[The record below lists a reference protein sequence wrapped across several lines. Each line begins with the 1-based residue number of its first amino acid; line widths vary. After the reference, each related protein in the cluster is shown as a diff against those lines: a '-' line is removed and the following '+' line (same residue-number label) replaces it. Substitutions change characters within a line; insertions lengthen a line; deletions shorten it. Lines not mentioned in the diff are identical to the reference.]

1 MALLT
6 ASAIGIGA
14 GLAHLAGVR
23 EVEGIK
29 EFFGQTAEQQAENE
43 EFDRSAKPGER
54 VQRKGLEY
62 VGDWLYGRS
71 QADIE
76 AAALKRDNKAILEDQ
91 KDRLATVEAAL
102 KGMGRQDLMPTL
114 GDTETSAQFGAEI
127 TDVEDRINLLRKASD
142 AGLDVTGYKGKS
154 NEELRTYIAQNNPT
168 GAVQTLERE
177 KAARDEQKE
186 YNKFL
191 LNRQDIIAANNRAD
205 AEARRAFEASEA
217 RADRQQTIQLAMMD
231 RQDKMAD
238 RAYMRERDSAKD
250 RQQSIMML
258 MKGLAQMGA
267 GFAL

>member
-1 MALLT
+1 MLLT
-6 ASAIGIGA
+6 TSAIGLGA

-29 EFFGQTAEQQAENE
+29 KFFGQTAKQQAENE
-43 EFDRSAKPGER
+43 EFDRTAKPGER
-54 VQRKGLEY
+54 VERTGLEWL
-62 VGDWLYGRS
+62 GDRLYGRS
-71 QADIE
+71 QEDIE
-76 AAALKRDNKAILEDQ
+76 AAGLARDNKAINKTYEN
-91 KDRLATVEAAL
+91 RLATVESAL

-127 TDVEDRINLLRKASD
+127 GDIEDRIKLLRQAST

-154 NEELRTYIAQNNPT
+154 NEELRSFIAQQNPT
-168 GAVQTLERE
+168 GPIQTLKRE
-177 KAARDEQKE
+177 KEARDEQKE

-191 LNRQDIIAANNRAD
+191 LARQDIQAANNRAD

-217 RADRQQTIQLAMMD
+217 RANRQQTMQLAMMD

-258 MKGLAQMGA
+258 VKGLAQMGA